1 MALPRETKPTL
12 TSPPTPEERQAIDVI
27 MGIGPLGF
35 FVAVRHF
42 NPNPPHPNNP
52 PAPQR

>member
-12 TSPPTPEERQAIDVI
+12 TSPPTPEERQANNE
-27 MGIGPLGF
+27 MGIGVLGF
-35 FVAVRHF
+35 FVVVRHF
-42 NPNPPHPNNP
+42 NPNPPNPNNH